1 MCGLVGYL
9 NASSEPASE
18 RLVQKMASAIVHR
31 GPDAEGS
38 FVSNNLAL
46 GHRRLSIIDLSE
58 AGTQPM
64 TTSDGSFTIAYNGE
78 VYNFKNIKEE
88 LKHAG
93 YKFRSNTDTEVVL
106 NAFSHWGE
114 NCFAKFNGMFACAIY
129 DENRRELI
137 LARDRYGIKPL
148 YLGFSN
154 KRFYFSSEIKGM
166 LADPFFES
174 AVCSVGMQQYFTFQN
189 FFDRS
194 ISMSIQI
201 HILIRMGCRLSSLH
215 RHCCHSQW

>member
-9 NASSEPASE
+9 NASNEPASE

-154 KRFYFSSEIKGM
+154 KRFYFSS
-166 LADPFFES
+166 
-174 AVCSVGMQQYFTFQN
+174 
-189 FFDRS
+189 
-194 ISMSIQI
+194 
-201 HILIRMGCRLSSLH
+201 CRKSF
-215 RHCCHSQW
+215 